1 MMIAPRAWAAAVVP
15 DFGRPMMIAVSFICV
30 PPATATAIMKRG
42 AARGMIHPLRKRS
55 GTVAAPVGGR
65 GRIGVQ
71 AGSIVKRKSDD
82 ALFRNE
88 EVVVLKYSL
97 GLLRATS
104 LRSVYV

>member
-1 MMIAPRAWAAAVVP
+1 MFLKRNRDLRGIARRA
-15 DFGRPMMIAVSFICV
+15 GIFI
-30 PPATATAIMKRG
+30 K
-42 AARGMIHPLRKRS
+42 
-55 GTVAAPVGGR
+55 VG
-65 GRIGVQ
+65 VLQ

-88 EVVVLKYSL
+88 EVVVMKYSL